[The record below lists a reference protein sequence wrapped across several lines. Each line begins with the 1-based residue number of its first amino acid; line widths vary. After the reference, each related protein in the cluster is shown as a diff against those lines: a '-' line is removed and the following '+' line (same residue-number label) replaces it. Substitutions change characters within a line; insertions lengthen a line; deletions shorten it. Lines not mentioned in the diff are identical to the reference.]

1 MSNVECGFESESEEE
16 DYSSD
21 TSSDSDDD
29 VPFLAYIDDMEIC
42 EHIEAGVD
50 DLVRDYVAAD
60 PGAFLKAKY
69 YEALVADVT
78 ELACDAGA
86 QIGVDV
92 SRAAMEAYV
101 DARARDIFG
110 ASVYPLR
117 EMFGAPEARPL
128 SPAKTAVAIAAIV
141 EAPQPAQR
149 SAEWYEFRH
158 RTMLTASTMAKVF
171 GTEAAR
177 NSLIYEKCAPLNIS
191 RFPVNVANP
200 MHHGVKYEAAS
211 LMMYETIYNVSVA
224 EFGCVRHPRHPYI
237 GASPD
242 GIVTD
247 PTSPRF
253 GRMVEIKN
261 IVNRDITGVPSAAYW
276 VQMQFQMEVCGLR
289 ECDFVETRFVEYASR
304 EACVANTDRRWRGA
318 VLHFVA
324 IGDDSYTPRYVFTP
338 PDADMDSNQYIDE
351 WMEREVEARAD
362 THELFGDAYWYNDEF
377 SCVLVHRNDAWIRA
391 ALPMVAETW
400 ATIERERSEGF
411 LHRYPK
417 TKVAGL
423 SATIAAAAAEDV
435 DLGPGLDPDQNE
447 IEYGADIAARRAFTV
462 VRADYDPPD
471 EFSQTAST

>member
-1 MSNVECGFESESEEE
+1 MSNVECGFESESEED
-16 DYSSD
+16 DYSD

-29 VPFLAYIDDMEIC
+29 VPFLAYLDDEEMC

-50 DLVRDYVAAD
+50 GLVEDYVAAD
-60 PGAFLKAKY
+60 PGAALKAKY
-69 YEALVADVT
+69 YDTLVADVT
-78 ELACDAGA
+78 ELACEACA
-86 QIGVDV
+86 ELGVDV
-92 SRAAMEAYV
+92 SQHAMEAYV
-101 DARARDIFG
+101 DARAREAFG

-117 EMFGAPEARPL
+117 EMFGGAEPLPL
-128 SPAKTAVAIAAIV
+128 SPEETAAAIAAIV

-177 NSLIYEKCAPLNIS
+177 NSLIYEKCAPLNVS

-211 LMMYETIYNVSVA
+211 LQMYQEIYGVEVT

-242 GIVTD
+242 GVVTD
-247 PTSPRF
+247 PASTRF

-289 ECDFVETRFVEYASR
+289 ECDFVETRFIEYASR
-304 EACVANTDRRWRGA
+304 EACVADTNRRWRGA

-338 PDADMDSNQYIDE
+338 PEADMNDDQYIDE
-351 WMEREVEARAD
+351 WMEREVAARAD
-362 THELFGDAYWYNDEF
+362 THELYGEAYWYNDEF
-377 SCVLVHRNDAWIRA
+377 SCVLVHRADAWIRA

-400 ATIERERSEGF
+400 ATIERERAEGY

-435 DLGPGLDPDQNE
+435 DLGPDPESGPDE
-447 IEYGADIAARRAFTV
+447 IEYGADIAAHRKFTV
-462 VRADYDPPD
+462 VRADYYPPEYPPD
-471 EFSQTAST
+471 EFS